1 MALGMEVGL
10 SPGDFLLDGDQPLSP
25 KRAEP
30 SPQFSAHLYC
40 GQTAGCIKMSLGMEL
55 GLIPEDFVLDGDPA
69 PSTKRGGTPQF
80 SAHVYCGQTAAW
92 IKGPLCTEV
101 GLGSGDIVLDGGTS
115 CPTARGTAAPNF
127 QVTSIVSKRSPIAA
141 TAALVLQ

>member
-1 MALGMEVGL
+1 MRVGRHL
-10 SPGDFLLDGDQPLSP
+10 PPFWGGPLTVTVRLLREHCHVCTVCNVGETVGWI
-25 KRAEP
+25 R
-30 SPQFSAHLYC
+30 
-40 GQTAGCIKMSLGMEL
+40 ISLG
-55 GLIPEDFVLDGDPA
+55 
-69 PSTKRGGTPQF
+69 
-80 SAHVYCGQTAAW
+80 
-92 IKGPLCTEV
+92 TEV